1 MNKIAIILDTQI
13 AHSPDKNCSFDE
25 FHIFEYDNT
34 VDFIERHEL
43 TEKIEIFIPEIVVNE
58 IAEQRIRN
66 LKKDLSKLNNLRGRF
81 LSSGICDI
89 SDENKDFNSIKHI
102 DTLKERKLKHLN
114 VIPIPEDRLILFNDI
129 LEKSLKK
136 YPPFKQ
142 GKSDQG
148 FKDAIIL
155 SSIIDFFKNKKEYEV
170 YLFSDDN
177 GFSSVNIEEIF
188 NKEEIK
194 LEIKNGVGIQNFL
207 ISKFK
212 LKIELK
218 EYIEEGFFK
227 EDIEQIVNIEVT
239 KKEEI
244 IIKLVDEGYNISEV
258 IIEKYYINE
267 VSDNEYEVVFSI
279 IINMQKDGNE
289 ILENKFNLSLIFKNV
304 DGLWDIKIPRNN
316 E

>member
-1 MNKIAIILDTQI
+1 MNKIAIVLDTQI
-13 AHSPDKNCSFDE
+13 AHSPDKDCSFDE

-43 TEKIEIFIPEIVVNE
+43 TEEVEIFLPEIVVNE

-66 LKKDLSKLNNLRGRF
+66 LKKDLSKLNNLRERF

-102 DTLKERKLKHLN
+102 DTLKERKLKYLN
-114 VIPIPEDRLILFNDI
+114 VIPIPEDRLILFNGI

-155 SSIIDFFKNKKEYEV
+155 SSITDFFKNKKEYEV
-170 YLFSDDN
+170 YLFSDDK
-177 GFSSVNIEEIF
+177 GFSLVSIEEIF
-188 NKEEIK
+188 DKEKIK

-218 EYIEEGFFK
+218 EYIEKGFFK
-227 EDIEQIVNIEVT
+227 EDIEQIVNIKVT
-239 KKEEI
+239 KNEEI
-244 IIKLVDEGYNISEV
+244 IIKLVDEGYSILGV

-279 IINMQKDGNE
+279 IIKMQKDGNE
-289 ILENKFNLSLIFKNV
+289 ILENKFNLSLIFKNI
-304 DGLWDIKIPRNN
+304 DGLWNIKMPGND